1 MAIVKKGSLPE
12 SWSAETIHEK
22 LGGKYSI
29 ESIRQGLQDFGPV
42 SSNDE
47 LNTFETLL
55 TESNGALTVT
65 TARETDPDNLTGGII
80 PSQPTGLGAQVPQ
93 TATIPVPQ
101 VSQVEALRLQQVM
114 QAAGMLS
121 NAQVLAPEA
130 IGLMNAALSGV
141 STGYAEAANMAL
153 IIQQR
158 REGLNPFVVTS
169 LLLAMGIQPTGDFEK
184 DLETLTAASQ
194 PKPDHADYM
203 ALLQAGNSSIDEL
216 IQSTYQRLAV

>member
-1 MAIVKKGSLPE
+1 MKLSEIASRLGIT
-12 SWSAETIHEK
+12 ETQTTELLKEAGLKSGEINERD
-22 LGGKYSI
+22 I
-29 ESIRQGLQDFGPV
+29 PDLQD
-42 SSNDE
+42 
-47 LNTFETLL
+47 LL
-55 TESNGALTVT
+55 GSKAIQKPADTLTVT
-65 TARETDPDNLTGGII
+65 TARETDPDTQAGIV
-80 PSQPTGLGAQVPQ
+80 PSQPTGLAAQVPQ
-93 TATIPVPQ
+93 TTNIPVPQ
-101 VSQVEALRLQQVM
+101 VSQAEALRLQQVM

-153 IIQQR
+153 MIQQR

-203 ALLQAGNSSIDEL
+203 ALLQEGNSSIDEL